1 MQKRTVCDLVDCFV
15 QNHCPYH
22 SPFFST
28 MLYVWD
34 VFCVYTCIQ
43 SVLVTVKQTQ
53 YIFSLYNLPTSELS
67 ICLVTQLYQ
76 CDKFLSTNLVRFAE
90 WGVSAPSQSWM
101 TNDPAILSSGSLGAY
116 RHHQR
121 VIDSSCLSST
131 IHIAIICNTFCFHNI
146 YIYILLKLTNF
157 CKFLF
162 FFAFC

>member
-1 MQKRTVCDLVDCFV
+1 MTK
-15 QNHCPYH
+15 
-22 SPFFST
+22 
-28 MLYVWD
+28 
-34 VFCVYTCIQ
+34 
-43 SVLVTVKQTQ
+43 
-53 YIFSLYNLPTSELS
+53 
-67 ICLVTQLYQ
+67 LYQ

-162 FFAFC
+162 FFCILLINFKENLKYFVTYNNLDSPQYSQNMTNIQLQCSKL